1 MPHSMAITVE
11 PPAMRMELVRYLA
24 MGARL
29 QMSMK
34 LDQRVVTGRMVDWP
48 RAMLAKISD
57 RPFRA
62 VHSMAK

>member
-1 MPHSMAITVE
+1 MAMRVE
-11 PPAMRMELVRYLA
+11 PLAMRTELSIYWA

-34 LDQRVVTGRMVDWP
+34 LDQRAVTGRMEFP
-48 RAMLAKISD
+48 EKIST
-57 RPFRA
+57 RFFRA

>member
-1 MPHSMAITVE
+1 MAMMVE
-11 PPAMRMELVRYLA
+11 PPAIMTELSIYLA

-34 LDQRVVTGRMVDWP
+34 LDHRAVMGRTVP
-48 RAMLAKISD
+48 AAEKISS
-57 RPFRA
+57 RLFSA